1 MIVPGHK
8 EKPAVR
14 EPLFVELGWNLSF
27 EIKFQGQCTTH
38 VGKLTGKKTFVSTKI
53 DNTRNEA

>member
-14 EPLFVELGWNLSF
+14 EPLIVELGWNSSF
-27 EIKFQGQCTTH
+27 EIQGQCTTH